1 MRVEI
6 GAVGV
11 APLARCLFTGD
22 VGTVAVVDK
31 VVAEDEH
38 AGPLVPRPLGRR
50 CTSGLHASS
59 CNIDRSCQYVRACT
73 LEEHEERDKIE
84 VM

>member
-38 AGPLVPRPLGRR
+38 AGPLVL
-50 CTSGLHASS
+50 
-59 CNIDRSCQYVRACT
+59 
-73 LEEHEERDKIE
+73 
-84 VM
+84 